1 MWVYRRPLGRP
12 GFGLVV
18 YISVVAVMAAGGFA
32 LTASPFCQ
40 TPQKEP
46 KGLAPSVRPLA
57 KARRSF
63 ATVSIR
69 GHCPPVGFASTYM
82 QRVRLRRTALRAT
95 PRMNTSTQPSE
106 GAGRSKAAGELT
118 LGLMSGEEQ
127 VGVRR
132 FAFLWELACRGA
144 ASQRWRPDSRPI
156 THRCTP
162 SLHNQTRTT
171 FNFAAVSPPSR
182 SRECTR
188 SAVAGTQTRWLMRH
202 LRRSIR
208 YRPCPVSR
216 LGNRS

>member
-1 MWVYRRPLGRP
+1 MVSPLRRLT
-12 GFGLVV
+12 FFSDAKKK
-18 YISVVAVMAAGGFA
+18 IS
-32 LTASPFCQ
+32 
-40 TPQKEP
+40 K
-46 KGLAPSVRPLA
+46 KRLAPSVRPLA
-57 KARRSF
+57 GARGSF
-63 ATVSIR
+63 AAVSIR

-216 LGNRS
+216 PGNRS